1 MFDLLKDLFMLKKIT
16 MAALL
21 TASGIMTS
29 TAFAQAYVGVS
40 GGLSRWDVDCSGAS
54 SCDKSD
60 TGFKIFGGYNLNP
73 SFAIE
78 GAYVDLGKA
87 TASGF
92 GVSADAQGSGFE
104 IAGVIKAPFT
114 REFTGFAK
122 LGVASMKGEVSGSG
136 FGISTSDSKT
146 STQFV
151 GGLGISYALSKEMAL
166 RGEWE
171 NRRFDLP
178 GDDKATVNTYTV
190 GLQLNF

>member
-1 MFDLLKDLFMLKKIT
+1 MYKKTAI
-16 MAALL
+16 AALL
-21 TASGIMTS
+21 AASGLVS
-29 TAFAQAYVGVS
+29 TAAFAQGYVGVS

-60 TGFKIFGGYNLNP
+60 TAFKIFGGYNLNP
-73 SFAIE
+73 TFAIE

-87 TASGF
+87 TASG
-92 GVSADAQGSGFE
+92 GGISADAKGTGFE

-122 LGVASMKGEVSGSG
+122 LGVARMEGKVSGSG
-136 FGISTSDSKT
+136 FGFSASDTET

-151 GGLGISYALSKEMAL
+151 GGLGLSYALSKEMAL

-178 GDDKATVNTYTV
+178 GNDKATVNTFTV